1 MNKYEKALTNNLD
14 NLVDA
19 FHLVLNAIEEGDNNT
34 KDCYSELISEGY
46 PFKESFDELFLK
58 VMDWRDTI
66 KDLIKNKDINNIN
79 KAKEICN
86 DINRRLKLI
95 DGCVCM
101 YYILDTTEKY
111 CYALVFNI
119 ENTEEFGVNILG
131 KVARQPI
138 NSLLQCDYD
147 FDWEFPVYKNCY
159 DIDNDEIGLEDSWS
173 EISVKT
179 WEDVFDLLEHYCKFK
194 EYYFKYE

>member
-1 MNKYEKALTNNLD
+1 MNKYEKALVDNLD
-14 NLVDA
+14 NLVNA

-34 KDCYSELISEGY
+34 EDCYSELISEGY
-46 PFKESFDELFLK
+46 PFEESFDELFLK
-58 VMDWRDTI
+58 VMDWRDII
-66 KDLIKNKDINNIN
+66 KYLIKNKAPLTNIN
-79 KAKEICN
+79 KAKEIYN
-86 DINRRLKLI
+86 NLNNHLKLI

-119 ENTEEFGVNILG
+119 ENSEEFGANILG
-131 KVARQPI
+131 KVALQPI

-147 FDWEFPVYKNCY
+147 FDWLFPVYNDCN
-159 DIDNDEIGLEDSWS
+159 DIDYS
-173 EISVKT
+173 EISVES
-179 WEDVFDLLEHYCKFK
+179 WEDVLYLLEHYYKFK

>member
-1 MNKYEKALTNNLD
+1 MNKYEKALIDNLD

-34 KDCYSELISEGY
+34 EDCYSELVSKGY
-46 PFKESFDELFLK
+46 PFEKSFDELFLN
-58 VMDWRDTI
+58 VIDWRDIVKNSI
-66 KDLIKNKDINNIN
+66 KDKALSTLNNIN
-79 KAKEICN
+79 KAK
-86 DINRRLKLI
+86 DIYNNLNNHLQLT

-111 CYALVFNI
+111 CYALVFNL
-119 ENTEEFGVNILG
+119 ENSEEFGANILG

-147 FDWEFPVYKNCY
+147 FDWVFPYNDYCG
-159 DIDNDEIGLEDSWS
+159 IDDN
-173 EISVKT
+173 EISVET
-179 WEDVFDLLEHYCKFK
+179 WEDVLDLLEHYYKFK
-194 EYYFKYE
+194 EHYFKYE

>member
-1 MNKYEKALTNNLD
+1 MNKYEKALIDNLD

-34 KDCYSELISEGY
+34 EDCYSELISKGY
-46 PFKESFDELFLK
+46 PFEKSFDELFLN
-58 VMDWRDTI
+58 VIDWRDII
-66 KDLIKNKDINNIN
+66 KDSIKDKYKNMALSTLKDKNIN
-79 KAKEICN
+79 KAKEIYDN
-86 DINRRLKLI
+86 LNNHFKLLT
-95 DGCVCM
+95 DDCVCI

-111 CYALVFNI
+111 CYALVFNL
-119 ENTEEFGVNILG
+119 ENSEEFGANILG

-147 FDWEFPVYKNCY
+147 FDWVFPYNDYCG
-159 DIDNDEIGLEDSWS
+159 IDDN
-173 EISVKT
+173 EISVET
-179 WEDVFDLLEHYCKFK
+179 WEDVLDLLEHYYKFK